1 MKIRSTNKLLKA
13 LIKEELA
20 TLKSN
25 YELNDA
31 LIQKGLNPKAF
42 DIVVKFFNPTGIG
55 TWYLTELSPDN
66 IGFGICH
73 LQEVELGYVCLD
85 ELAALRVRGGLGIE
99 KDRYF
104 FGKGLSLSALSKK
117 LKEENGQ

>member
-1 MKIRSTNKLLKA
+1 MKIRSANRLLNA
-13 LIKEELA
+13 LTKDELT

-25 YELNDA
+25 YEFNDA
-31 LIQKGLNPKAF
+31 LIQKGLNPKDF
-42 DIVVKFFNPTGIG
+42 DVVVKFFNPIGIG

-85 ELAALRVRGGLGIE
+85 ELANIKLKFGLRIE
-99 KDRYF
+99 KDLYF
-104 FGKGLSLSALSKK
+104 CTKGLTLSAVLQK
-117 LKEENGQ
+117 LKMNLHV